1 MLRGAAMPVAN
12 FSAIRTAM
20 CACQP
25 KPLPSCWR
33 TASSPFLRRRCWRW
47 VGRNRRQAIVLK
59 RADPVTFGDL
69 TTLAD
74 VKAWLQTGQA
84 AFPAADDA
92 LLTRL
97 VTAASQYIQT
107 WLNRGIASA
116 DFLEVRDGTGG
127 CRLQFACFPAT
138 AVLSLTFD
146 GQAVPAATS
155 FNAAGYRFRS
165 TQLSVRGY
173 SFKRGAQNVIIAY
186 TAGYAA

>member
-1 MLRGAAMPVAN
+1 MA
-12 FSAIRTAM
+12 
-20 CACQP
+20 
-25 KPLPSCWR
+25 
-33 TASSPFLRRRCWRW
+33 
-47 VGRNRRQAIVLK
+47 
-59 RADPVTFGDL
+59 FGDL

-84 AFPAADDA
+84 AFPATDDA

-155 FNAAGYRFRS
+155 FHASVARRASSGWMSSITGVPTRSAGCQPRF
-165 TQLSVRGY
+165 
-173 SFKRGAQNVIIAY
+173 AQDGDAY
-186 TAGYAA
+186 TIAPVKSLALVNPAIAERARRTVERMLAMG